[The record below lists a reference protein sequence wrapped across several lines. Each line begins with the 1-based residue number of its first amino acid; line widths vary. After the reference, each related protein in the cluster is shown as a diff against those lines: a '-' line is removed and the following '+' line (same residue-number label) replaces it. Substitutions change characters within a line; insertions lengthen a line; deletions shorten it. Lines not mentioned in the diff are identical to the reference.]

1 MHYSNKE
8 YLNSSIT
15 FTDDN
20 RLLDFQ
26 GNCIMMGWEDPIM
39 KDAANLICKDGG
51 KILNVGFGLGI
62 IDNYIQSHNVKEH
75 WIIEAHPQVQFKM
88 TEEGWDKKENV
99 TLIFDDWRNVLNEL
113 PKFDGIY
120 FDSWV
125 DNNEEFKKHL
135 DNILNPK
142 GKFIQFCMS
151 NPNLLK
157 KKYNVEEH
165 KTKLKNIDR
174 NQLLDGMVYWDPSKT
189 EFIHHLIIKK

>member
-1 MHYSNKE
+1 MK
-8 YLNSSIT
+8 
-15 FTDDN
+15 DN
-20 RLLDFQ
+20 RLLDPKARP
-26 GNCIMMGWEDPIM
+26 IMMGWEDPIM

-120 FDSWV
+120 FDTWKES
-125 DNNEEFKKHL
+125 L
-135 DNILNPK
+135 DLFHKIVPNILKPG
-142 GKFIQFCMS
+142 GKYTYFSPTDLNVHSVFKS
-151 NPNLLK
+151 R
-157 KKYNVEEH
+157 KYKVQ
-165 KTKLKNIDR
+165 KYITKLDYIADNQNYYDKSNKNFTHR
-174 NQLLDGMVYWDPSKT
+174 
-189 EFIHHLIIKK
+189 LITKIT